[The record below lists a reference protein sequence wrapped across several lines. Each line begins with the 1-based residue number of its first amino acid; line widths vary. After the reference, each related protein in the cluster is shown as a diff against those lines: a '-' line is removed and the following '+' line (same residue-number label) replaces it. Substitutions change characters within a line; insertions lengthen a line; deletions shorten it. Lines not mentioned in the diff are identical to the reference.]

1 MSRRFYHQIHQ
12 WRSSICSIVTSMS
25 KISLRLLPHWRT
37 ILACDISILMKAMPS
52 RINWIA
58 VDDFTWNIA
67 SLNAASDSNHHC
79 YIEPDECNNSND
91 PKCNRRSK
99 IYSLLSA
106 RKKYSEHLCPMGI
119 ETVQKYDHV
128 QPLSIVYETFRMMN
142 DTIYYLY

>member
-1 MSRRFYHQIHQ
+1 MSRLTSDNWF
-12 WRSSICSIVTSMS
+12 WEPNLSTADVSALLSSNPSMAQLNLFDS
-25 KISLRLLPHWRT
+25 NINVKDIT
-37 ILACDISILMKAMPS
+37 CDISILMKAMPS

-106 RKKYSEHLCPMGI
+106 RKKYSEHLCPTMGI
-119 ETVQKYDHV
+119 ETCR
-128 QPLSIVYETFRMMN
+128 SMTTFNR
-142 DTIYYLY
+142 YQLYTKPSQ